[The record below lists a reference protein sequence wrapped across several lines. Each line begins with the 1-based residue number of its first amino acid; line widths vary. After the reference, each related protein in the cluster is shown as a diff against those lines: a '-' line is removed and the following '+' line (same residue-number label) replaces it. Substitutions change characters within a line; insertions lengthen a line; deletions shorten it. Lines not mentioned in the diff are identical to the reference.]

1 MMANISN
8 YTNVQKYIFIN
19 ELILGIVFCILILG
33 TVIGNGLVILSVV
46 LAKRLQTPNN
56 ILIVNLAISDM
67 LVALLVLPLATIYQ
81 LKGYWM
87 FNEIVCD
94 FFIVCDVLLCTASIL
109 NLCAISIDRYLVIT
123 KPFQYITK
131 RNNKL
136 MVTMVGISWLASA
149 LISIPPLFGWKQ
161 KFELGQCI
169 YSDSLGYQIYATFG
183 AFYIPSIIMIVLYG
197 RIYQIA
203 KHSAAMDSHLK
214 SIRGS
219 ICKDPMTIHS
229 CNSSYKSSQSDIQ
242 SQTSFSGHISSARHN
257 INSNI
262 YRSCT
267 TTDLRHSCQ
276 LTLPDKRLVRNSF
289 PGITDCQNKS
299 NRNSRSNSKHST
311 TIRVLLSA
319 SRDTLTKRW
328 KEIIHSSKRS
338 SQSEGK
344 AIFTLGVIM
353 GCFCICWMPFFIIQ
367 ILTPIFKII
376 HGHNPSAKLFTIP
389 QSVSELFL
397 WLGYFNS
404 FLNPI
409 IYVKFNKEFRTPFK
423 EILFCRCR
431 KLNARIRSESYM
443 RQIGEFRK
451 ISKLSTTIASGEERK
466 QSWRYN
472 SVNYTEKK

>member
-1 MMANISN
+1 MANVSN
-8 YTNVQKYIFIN
+8 ITNHSKYAFAN
-19 ELILGIVFCILILG
+19 EVVLGIVFCVLILG
-33 TVIGNGLVILSVV
+33 TAFGNGLVILSVI

-56 ILIVNLAISDM
+56 ILIVNLAVSDM

-94 FFIVCDVLLCTASIL
+94 FFICCDVLLCTASIL

-123 KPFQYITK
+123 KPFQYIAK
-131 RNNKL
+131 RNNRL
-136 MVTMVGISWLASA
+136 MVTMVGLSWLVSA

-161 KFELGQCI
+161 KYEIGQCI
-169 YSDSLGYQIYATFG
+169 YSDCLGYQIYATFG

-203 KHSAAMDSHLK
+203 KNSAAMDSQLK

-219 ICKDPMTIHS
+219 ISKDPMTIHS

-242 SQTSFSGHISSARHN
+242 SQTSFSAQISSTKHN

-276 LTLPDKRLVRNSF
+276 LTLPEKRLVRNSF
-289 PGITDCQNKS
+289 PGIPDCRNKN
-299 NRNSRSNSKHST
+299 NRNSRNSSKHST

-328 KEIIHSSKRS
+328 KDIMHSSKRS

-353 GCFCICWMPFFIIQ
+353 GCFCICWLPFFIVQ
-367 ILTPIFKII
+367 ILNPIFKII
-376 HGHNPSAKLFTIP
+376 HGNKSNATLLSIP

-451 ISKLSTTIASGEERK
+451 ISKLSTFVAACEDRK
-466 QSWRYN
+466 HSWRYN